1 MPSPSVIE
9 LVRDALS
16 EDGGRLEVTVSG
28 ACMAPLIRHGDRVS
42 IAPVDPSTSP
52 PGALL
57 LAVEKDGT
65 IENGEAAGEARLVC
79 HRLLDRDGAGL
90 VLGGDATRRRELHAP
105 EEVLGR
111 VVAARRAGRRLGL
124 EGLLWELVG
133 KSMARL
139 RRRSPGRLAELLAT
153 ALAHGAALAWHI
165 ATSAAEGEPYD
176 PARG

>member
-65 IENGEAAGEARLVC
+65 IEKGGAVGEARLVC

-90 VLGGDATRRRELHAP
+90 VLGGDATRRRERHLP
-105 EEVLGR
+105 EDVLGR
-111 VVAARRAGRRLGL
+111 VVAVRRGQRRLGL
-124 EGLLWELVG
+124 DARPWRILGTFSTGLRHPRWRRPGEL
-133 KSMARL
+133 
-139 RRRSPGRLAELLAT
+139 
-153 ALAHGAALAWHI
+153 
-165 ATSAAEGEPYD
+165 
-176 PARG
+176 